1 MDALLRYAGYFIM
14 SGCLTV
20 VVCSIN
26 ERGNGGLA
34 GLVAAF
40 PIFFLL
46 TGLIAYFTAGPA
58 TAFDYSR
65 SMIISNVPWLAAV
78 AVFAYAVQSNWN
90 MGLASMTML
99 FTYTVIAYAL
109 KDMVM

>member
-1 MDALLRYAGYFIM
+1 MATCY
-14 SGCLTV
+14 
-20 VVCSIN
+20 IN
-26 ERGNGGLA
+26 EKGNGGLA

-46 TGLIAYFTAGPA
+46 TGLIAYYTAGPA

-78 AVFAYAVQSNWN
+78 AVFAFGVQNSWN
-90 MGLASMTML
+90 MGIAAMSTL
-99 FTYTVIAYAL
+99 FTYTIIAYAI